1 MISDDIVARLRL
13 YANASIDGGWASV
26 FRSDLNIAADEIE
39 RLREALRI
47 EQEESAACAI
57 DRKETQRERDEARR
71 EVCEWVAM
79 MTRQK
84 PSTAAKQRGWD
95 CFKVKD
101 VKEWQTE
108 RMREAIDSLPSIPN
122 CEDGKP

>member
-1 MISDDIVARLRL
+1 MENDIVKRLQV
-13 YANASIDGGWASV
+13 IEC
-26 FRSDLNIAADEIE
+26 SDAFSRNLLNKACAEIE

-57 DRKETQRERDEARR
+57 DRRETQRERDDARR

-79 MTRQK
+79 MTRKK
-84 PSTAAKQRGWD
+84 PSMAAKQRGWD

-101 VKEWQTE
+101 VEEWQME
-108 RMREAIDSLPSIPN
+108 RMREAINSLPWIPT
-122 CEDGKP
+122 CEENTDEH